1 MYLQFCRSR
10 PADAERWIGEDLL
23 APWRR
28 GEKLPDAV
36 LASAPDARPELV
48 LEFGG
53 AYDSRRIEMFHEDC
67 AEQQLPYELW

>member
-10 PADAERWIGEDLL
+10 PADAKRWIGEDLL
-23 APWRR
+23 AASRR

-36 LASAPDARPELV
+36 LASAPEARPELV

-53 AYDSRRIEMFHEDC
+53 AYDARRIELFHEDC

>member
-1 MYLQFCRSR
+1 MYLQFRRSR
-10 PADAERWIGEDLL
+10 PQDAERWIGEDLL

-36 LASAPDARPELV
+36 LAAAPDARPELV

-53 AYDSRRIEMFHEDC
+53 AYDARRIEMFHEDC
-67 AEQQLPYELW
+67 ASQMLPYELW